1 MEQIT
6 SRESI
11 KKANQIHADKA
22 RYLYE
27 SKLLLFFLCSLL
39 YFFVGWKIDPDKQ
52 ITACPYP
59 ILVQCHISIPLKT
72 SGNLLFSDFFRV
84 YRRNLTLD

>member
-22 RYLYE
+22 RYLHE
-27 SKLLLFFLCSLL
+27 SKLLLFFLCSFL

-52 ITACPYP
+52 ITACP
-59 ILVQCHISIPLKT
+59 
-72 SGNLLFSDFFRV
+72 
-84 YRRNLTLD
+84 

>member
-22 RYLYE
+22 RYLFE
-27 SKLLLFFLCSLL
+27 SKLFLFFLCSIL
-39 YFFVGWKIDPDKQ
+39 YFFVGSKIDPDKQ
-52 ITACPYP
+52 VSTCP
-59 ILVQCHISIPLKT
+59 
-72 SGNLLFSDFFRV
+72 
-84 YRRNLTLD
+84 

>member
-22 RYLYE
+22 RYLHE
-27 SKLLLFFLCSLL
+27 SKLLFFLCSFL

-52 ITACPYP
+52 ITACP
-59 ILVQCHISIPLKT
+59 
-72 SGNLLFSDFFRV
+72 
-84 YRRNLTLD
+84 